1 MATAPHIAELSQK
14 ERDKEVRRVVFSS
27 YLGSTL
33 EYYDFLLYGTAAALV
48 FGPVFFAGLPPA
60 VALIASLGTFAAGY
74 LARPLGGIIFGHF
87 GDRVGRKKMLVI
99 SMLMMGGVSVLIGL
113 VPPAEMIGYWGAV
126 ILVVLRV
133 VQGIAI
139 GGEWGGAVLMT
150 LEHADPKKRG
160 FLTSFTNAGA
170 PSGSLLGTLVMAAVT
185 ALVPE
190 DAFMEWGWRIPFL
203 LSAVLVVIGIFVRS
217 KISESPLFLAALEKE
232 ESDPSRKVPLV
243 EVLKSPRI
251 LIIGIIGC
259 FGFFG
264 LKATF
269 STFGMTVATD
279 NGIERADVLMAF
291 AVAQAVAMIA
301 VLFFARLSD
310 KFGRRPII
318 AAGVGFY
325 VVASFPIFSM
335 VQSGNAALASLGF
348 IVVFLC
354 HAAAFGP
361 MAAFISEQF
370 PTATRYTG
378 ASVVYQVASIVGGF
392 APMMAAG
399 LYAAGQDT
407 TGPSLMLMGFCALS
421 LIAVAFSKETR
432 NKDIQS

>member
-1 MATAPHIAELSQK
+1 MATAPHIAELSAK

-139 GGEWGGAVLMT
+139 GGEWGGAVLMS

-190 DAFMEWGWRIPFL
+190 GAFMEWGWRIPFL
-203 LSAVLVVIGIFVRS
+203 LSSILVLIGIFVRS

-243 EVLKSPRI
+243 EVLKSPRV

-279 NGIERADVLMAF
+279 NGIERSDVLMAF
-291 AVAQAVAMIA
+291 AVAQAVAMVA

-325 VVASFPIFSM
+325 IVASFPVFSM
-335 VQSGNAALASLGF
+335 VQSGSAVLASLGF
-348 IVVFLC
+348 ILVFLC
-354 HAAAFGP
+354 HAASFGP
-361 MAAFISEQF
+361 MAAFVSEQF

-399 LYAAGQDT
+399 LYGADRDT
-407 TGPSLMLMGFCALS
+407 TTPSLLMMGLCAMS
-421 LIAVAFSKETR
+421 LIAIWMASETR
-432 NKDIQS
+432 GRELQD